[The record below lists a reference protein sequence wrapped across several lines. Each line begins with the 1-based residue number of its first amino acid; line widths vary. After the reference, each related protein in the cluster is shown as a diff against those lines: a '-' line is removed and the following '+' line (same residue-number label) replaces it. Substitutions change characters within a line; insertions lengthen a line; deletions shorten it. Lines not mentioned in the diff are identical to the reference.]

1 MSSNGVQLVRVNIR
15 TVLYLFIFN
24 RSIQYG
30 SLFLTITVLLLFYC
44 VCLCVFVVFV
54 SVYYCVT
61 VEEKWMTLINV
72 SLLVEIPLDFLTLF
86 KLVYFCCTL
95 HTYLYMLCIV
105 DCILYPCTPI

>member
-30 SLFLTITVLLLFYC
+30 SLFLNKTFLLLFYC

-61 VEEKWMTLINV
+61 VEEKWMTLLSV
-72 SLLVEIPLDFLTLF
+72 SLLMESPLDF
-86 KLVYFCCTL
+86 
-95 HTYLYMLCIV
+95 
-105 DCILYPCTPI
+105 